1 MSGVSERGPMDRFLE
16 FMIADIE
23 GGPEVADEIAREMVD
38 RKEVP
43 PYFIEL
49 RQRIRTCRSAQ
60 EMREV
65 YQSFS

>member
-1 MSGVSERGPMDRFLE
+1 MDRFLE

-23 GGPEVADEIAREMVD
+23 GCPQAADELAREMVD

-43 PYFIEL
+43 PHFVEL
-49 RQRIRTCRSAQ
+49 RQRLRTCRSAQ
-60 EMREV
+60 EMHEV